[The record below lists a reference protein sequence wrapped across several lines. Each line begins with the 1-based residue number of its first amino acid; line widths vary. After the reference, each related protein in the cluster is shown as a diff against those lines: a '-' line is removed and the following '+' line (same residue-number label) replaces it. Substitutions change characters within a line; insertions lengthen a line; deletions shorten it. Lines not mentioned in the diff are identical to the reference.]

1 MSSLPTTKFLIQT
14 LGQSRMLT
22 LESNCEKI
30 RLSDVEHIKTDGWLI
45 SPVLDEV
52 PETCTGIHK
61 KQSRE
66 KKFCDAR
73 STRIY
78 KNGGSFGYD

>member
-1 MSSLPTTKFLIQT
+1 MSSLPTTKFLIKLSDD
-14 LGQSRMLT
+14 LGSLP
-22 LESNCEKI
+22 ESNCEKI

-45 SPVLDEV
+45 SQSDEV
-52 PETCTGIHK
+52 PDRLNTQNNPG
-61 KQSRE
+61 

-78 KNGGSFGYD
+78 KMVDPSGMMK